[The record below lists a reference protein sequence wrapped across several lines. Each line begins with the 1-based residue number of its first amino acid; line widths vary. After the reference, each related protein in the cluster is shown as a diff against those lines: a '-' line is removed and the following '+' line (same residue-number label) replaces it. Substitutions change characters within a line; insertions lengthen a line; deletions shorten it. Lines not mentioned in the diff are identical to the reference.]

1 MPLCRNC
8 LALGVFGIM
17 ALAGSARADSAG
29 EQDEPLSPAITR
41 IMDRPQYANARWGLL
56 QVDAAS
62 GRVRQS
68 LRGAEMFLPGS
79 SAKLF
84 SVSAVWKI
92 LGPDTRFTTPV
103 HFLGSRKGG
112 RVEGDLV
119 LVGSGDLTLGGRTKP
134 DGSVDW
140 TNTDHGDANAIPGA
154 TLTAEDPLAGIKELA
169 RQVRASGITEVQ
181 GNVVIDDRLFT
192 SSFEPQPTP
201 VMINDN
207 LIDIVTTP
215 TEPGSPAEV
224 TFRPLS
230 ASYVVDATVKT
241 VAVGQPTAI
250 TIVGSAPGT
259 ITVTGTIA
267 AGSATLVRVAP
278 INDPAAF
285 ARTAFIEA
293 LRTASVQIDVAASG
307 ENPKKLLPPSS
318 SYPDSSRVAAYV
330 SPPYSEYAKLILKV
344 SHNLGANLGLCL
356 LAVHAKSADGNAG
369 FALLKDF
376 LTAAKVDVAQLAM
389 SDAEGGPTDRATP
402 QTFAQILRY
411 WTRQKDFD
419 AFRACLPILGTDGS
433 LSSVAVDSPAR
444 GKVFAKTGTNV
455 GFDPLGQRLLVQS
468 KALAGFFQRADGEW
482 QVFNVVVNDA
492 GGAPDITAALSANE
506 DVGEVAAQLWKEANP
521 AGR

>member
-17 ALAGSARADSAG
+17 ALAGIARADSAG

-62 GRVRQS
+62 GRVRQR

-134 DGSVDW
+134 
-140 TNTDHGDANAIPGA
+140 
-154 TLTAEDPLAGIKELA
+154 
-169 RQVRASGITEVQ
+169 
-181 GNVVIDDRLFT
+181 
-192 SSFEPQPTP
+192 
-201 VMINDN
+201 
-207 LIDIVTTP
+207 
-215 TEPGSPAEV
+215 GSPAEV

-230 ASYVVDATVKT
+230 ASYVGNATVKT

-250 TIVGSAPGT
+250 TIVGGAPGT

-267 AGSATLVRVAP
+267 AGSAPQVRVAP

-293 LRTASVQIDVAASG
+293 LRAASVQIDVAASG

-389 SDAEGGPTDRATP
+389 SDAEGGPADRATP

-492 GGAPDITAALSANE
+492 GGAPDISAVLSANE

-521 AGR
+521 TGR

>member
-1 MPLCRNC
+1 M
-8 LALGVFGIM
+8 
-17 ALAGSARADSAG
+17 
-29 EQDEPLSPAITR
+29 
-41 IMDRPQYANARWGLL
+41 
-56 QVDAAS
+56 
-62 GRVRQS
+62 
-68 LRGAEMFLPGS
+68 
-79 SAKLF
+79 
-84 SVSAVWKI
+84 
-92 LGPDTRFTTPV
+92 
-103 HFLGSRKGG
+103 
-112 RVEGDLV
+112 
-119 LVGSGDLTLGGRTKP
+119 
-134 DGSVDW
+134 
-140 TNTDHGDANAIPGA
+140 
-154 TLTAEDPLAGIKELA
+154 AGIKELA
-169 RQVRASGITEVQ
+169 RQVRASGITEVH

-215 TEPGSPAEV
+215 TEAGSPAEV

-230 ASYVVDATVKT
+230 ASYVVDATVET

-267 AGSATLVRVAP
+267 AGSATLVREAP

-293 LRTASVQIDVAASG
+293 LRAASVQIDVAASG
-307 ENPKKLLPPSS
+307 ENPKKLLPPDS

-389 SDAEGGPTDRATP
+389 SDGEGGPADRATP
-402 QTFAQILRY
+402 
-411 WTRQKDFD
+411 
-419 AFRACLPILGTDGS
+419 
-433 LSSVAVDSPAR
+433 
-444 GKVFAKTGTNV
+444 
-455 GFDPLGQRLLVQS
+455 
-468 KALAGFFQRADGEW
+468 
-482 QVFNVVVNDA
+482 
-492 GGAPDITAALSANE
+492 
-506 DVGEVAAQLWKEANP
+506 
-521 AGR
+521 

>member
-1 MPLCRNC
+1 MPLYRNC

-29 EQDEPLSPAITR
+29 EQDEPLRPAITR
-41 IMDRPQYANARWGLL
+41 IMDRAQYANARWGLL
-56 QVDAAS
+56 QVDVAS
-62 GRVRQS
+62 GRVERS

-84 SVSAVWKI
+84 SVSAVWKV

-103 HFLGSRKGG
+103 YILGSRKGE

-169 RQVRASGITEVQ
+169 RQVRAGGITEVQ
-181 GNVVIDDRLFT
+181 GNVIVDDRLFT
-192 SSFEPQPTP
+192 ASFEPQPTP

-224 TFRPLS
+224 MFRPLS

-241 VAVGQPTAI
+241 VAAGQPTAI
-250 TIVGSAPGT
+250 TIVGSAPGA

-285 ARTAFIEA
+285 ARTAF
-293 LRTASVQIDVAASG
+293 
-307 ENPKKLLPPSS
+307 
-318 SYPDSSRVAAYV
+318 
-330 SPPYSEYAKLILKV
+330 
-344 SHNLGANLGLCL
+344 
-356 LAVHAKSADGNAG
+356 
-369 FALLKDF
+369 
-376 LTAAKVDVAQLAM
+376 
-389 SDAEGGPTDRATP
+389 
-402 QTFAQILRY
+402 
-411 WTRQKDFD
+411 
-419 AFRACLPILGTDGS
+419 
-433 LSSVAVDSPAR
+433 
-444 GKVFAKTGTNV
+444 KVFAKTGTNV

-468 KALAGFFQRADGEW
+468 KALAGFFQRADGQW
-482 QVFNVVVNDA
+482 QVFNLVVNDA
-492 GGAPDITAALSANE
+492 GGAPDISAVLSANE

-521 AGR
+521 DGQ

>member
-1 MPLCRNC
+1 
-8 LALGVFGIM
+8 M
-17 ALAGSARADSAG
+17 A
-29 EQDEPLSPAITR
+29 T
-41 IMDRPQYANARWGLL
+41 
-56 QVDAAS
+56 AS
-62 GRVRQS
+62 GYEQS
-68 LRGAEMFLPGS
+68 ETM
-79 SAKLF
+79 
-84 SVSAVWKI
+84 
-92 LGPDTRFTTPV
+92 
-103 HFLGSRKGG
+103 
-112 RVEGDLV
+112 
-119 LVGSGDLTLGGRTKP
+119 
-134 DGSVDW
+134 DW

-169 RQVRASGITEVQ
+169 RQVRSGGITEVQ
-181 GNVVIDDRLFT
+181 GNVAFDDRLFT
-192 SSFEPQPTP
+192 ANFEPQPTP

-215 TEPGSPAEV
+215 T
-224 TFRPLS
+224 
-230 ASYVVDATVKT
+230 DATVKT

-250 TIVGSAPGT
+250 TIVGSAPGA

-278 INDPAAF
+278 ITDPAAF

-293 LRTASVQIDVAASG
+293 LRAAGVQIDAVAIG

-318 SYPDSSRVAAYV
+318 TYPDSSRVAAYV

-389 SDAEGGPTDRATP
+389 SDAEGGPADRATL

-411 WTRQKDFD
+411 WTKQKDFD

-433 LSSVAVDSPAR
+433 LSSVAVDSLAR

-468 KALAGFFQRADGEW
+468 KALAGFFQRVDGQW

-492 GGAPDITAALSANE
+492 GGAPDISAVLSANE
-506 DVGEVAAQLWKEANP
+506 DVGEVATQLWKEANP